1 MAVLHTTKV
10 KSTNTGGRL
19 FSVLHTEALRNGE
32 FGFLGGYV
40 EGETEIR
47 EFVKPTTALIGK
59 EMPVVIM
66 KPEIRYPQ
74 YTKADNALG
83 LFVNPANKATVAV
96 PLEANDEFEI
106 SADLITALGAKP
118 VVGNHVVLENGKTL
132 LKEQAGAPSNGAKFY
147 GVITEVRPS
156 ATQPFVDGTGN
167 YVSNVYDLVHILV
180 KEL

>member
-19 FSVLHTEALRNGE
+19 FSVVHNEALKNGE
-32 FGFLGGYV
+32 FGFLGDYV
-40 EGETEIR
+40 EGQTEIR
-47 EFVKPTTALIGK
+47 TFVKPTTALIGK

-66 KPEIRYPQ
+66 KPEIIKEQ
-74 YTKADNALG
+74 YTKSQQALG
-83 LFVNPANKATVAV
+83 NFINPANKATVAV
-96 PLEANDEFEI
+96 PLEVNDEFEV
-106 SADLITALGAKP
+106 SADLITALSSKP

-132 LKEQAGAPSNGAKFY
+132 LKEQAEAPSDGAKFY